1 MASRRDELNAY
12 TFAKRRTLAAF
23 LQPSP
28 SGSEEGAPRP
38 LRAVVPGL
46 IVGVVVLAVFGAW
59 GMFRPAAKPGWDKPK
74 EHVIIASKSTTR
86 YVVLRTD
93 GKRQLHPVLN
103 MASAKLLLD
112 AGKGDVIK
120 VDESVLDNGKIP
132 HGATVGIP
140 YAPDRLPS
148 AAEAGAAKRWA
159 VCERPVQGGRAI
171 QKAAFVL
178 AEREQGRTE
187 GPERLRGGEL
197 LYVVGPDKAR
207 YVVDARGYAYPF
219 SARNNSLLRTL
230 VGSDREPQRVSAQW
244 LATLHR
250 GDRITFPKV
259 NGVPATDAK
268 VEGLDDPAA
277 NRVGMVLKARNGGRT
292 QSYVVLPGR
301 VAPVSDFV
309 AELLLNSRDLV
320 GLGQGGQARDMSA
333 GALLHP
339 SSEGFAAAYTWPSRT
354 PRPAGTGSA
363 GPSGRDTVCNVLRH
377 VDADDGSTTLSTWI
391 GRDFP
396 ATLPAGSS
404 SAYVTPGSGQL
415 YRQFTGRDTKTGGVF
430 LVTDTGLRYAM
441 QSNSDSATDDAG
453 IGTSEKQR
461 KQRKQRKQLEQQEQ
475 EAQQAQTR
483 LGYADAE
490 VGRVPADWAKFLPTG
505 PRLST
510 AAARQPQGS

>member
-38 LRAVVPGL
+38 LRGVVPGL
-46 IVGVVVLAVFGAW
+46 VVGVVVLAVFGAW
-59 GMFRPAAKPGWDKPK
+59 GMFRPAAKPGWDTPK

-86 YVVLRTD
+86 YVVLKTD

-112 AGKGDVIK
+112 ADKGDVIK
-120 VDESVLDNGKIP
+120 VDESVLDSGRIP

-148 AAEAGAAKRWA
+148 AEEAGSAKRWA
-159 VCERPVQGGRAI
+159 VCERPVQGGGAI

-178 AEREQGRTE
+178 ADRERDRTDGR
-187 GPERLRGGEL
+187 ERLGGGEL
-197 LYVVGPDKAR
+197 LYVAGPDGTR
-207 YVVDARGYAYPF
+207 YVVDAHGEAYRIA
-219 SARNNSLLRTL
+219 SDSEVLLRTV
-230 VGSDREPQRVSAQW
+230 VGSGREPQRVSRDW

-250 GDRITFPKV
+250 GDRIVFPKV
-259 NGVPATDAK
+259 DGVPGAEAH
-268 VEGLDDPAA
+268 VPGLRDRQA
-277 NRVGMVLKARNGGRT
+277 NRVGMVLRARDGDTWRY
-292 QSYVVLPGR
+292 YVVLPRR

-309 AELLLNSRDLV
+309 AHLLMSSPELKDVMRS
-320 GLGQGGQARDMSA
+320 GSARSVHA
-333 GALLHP
+333 ASIRPGAA
-339 SSEGFAAAYTWPSRT
+339 FAAGYDWPDQRPRLPNEASTT
-354 PRPAGTGSA
+354 PSTRAKNRA
-363 GPSGRDTVCNVLRH
+363 TVCSVLRD
-377 VDADDGSTTLSTWI
+377 VDADGTTTLSTWQ
-391 GRDFP
+391 GRGFP
-396 ATLPAGSS
+396 APLPTGSS

-415 YRQFTGRDTKTGGVF
+415 YRQFTGRDTKSGGVF
-430 LVTDTGLRYAM
+430 LATDTGLRYAM

-453 IGTSEKQR
+453 IGTTKKQR
-461 KQRKQRKQLEQQEQ
+461 EQQEQ
-475 EAQQAQTR
+475 EARQAQTR

-490 VGRVPADWAKFLPTG
+490 VSRVPAAWSKFLPTG